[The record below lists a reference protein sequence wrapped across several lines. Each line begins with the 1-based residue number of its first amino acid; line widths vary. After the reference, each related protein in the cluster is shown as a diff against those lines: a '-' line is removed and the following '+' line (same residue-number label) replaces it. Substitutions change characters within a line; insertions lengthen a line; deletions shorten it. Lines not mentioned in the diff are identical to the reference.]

1 MASSGK
7 EKNKRSRLVQG
18 INLRLRAR
26 LIAAFLLIALVP
38 LTLLTIVVISQT
50 QSTVTSMVSA
60 TLSDQA
66 QRVADSMAESL
77 QQLIYDLQN
86 LAVNPSIEQLAVIRP
101 TNIMRDLGLDG
112 KTAEEM
118 EEIMAETRNLEA
130 NSRTQTFLEN
140 TVAEFQRFS
149 QLIVVNMDGVV
160 LGATERPDRF
170 IHVEETWFQSALE
183 NETYVSDIE
192 LLARQGRSRAGHVH
206 SHL

>member
-86 LAVNPSIEQLAVIRP
+86 LAVNPSIEQLAVIRSHEHHAGSGP
-101 TNIMRDLGLDG
+101 GR
-112 KTAEEM
+112 KTADENGRDMGGNQESGD
-118 EEIMAETRNLEA
+118 
-130 NSRTQTFLEN
+130 NSRPGLSWRHGGRIPS
-140 TVAEFQRFS
+140 AS
-149 QLIVVNMDGVV
+149 QLM
-160 LGATERPDRF
+160 
-170 IHVEETWFQSALE
+170 
-183 NETYVSDIE
+183 
-192 LLARQGRSRAGHVH
+192 
-206 SHL
+206 